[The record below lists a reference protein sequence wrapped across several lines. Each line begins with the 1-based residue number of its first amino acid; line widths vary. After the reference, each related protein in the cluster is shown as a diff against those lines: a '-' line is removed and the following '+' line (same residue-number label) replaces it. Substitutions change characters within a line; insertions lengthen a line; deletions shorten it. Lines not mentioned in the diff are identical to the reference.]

1 MKFVDGLL
9 GNGLTDQYNS
19 NGHRCKEISEI
30 NFQNYILFAGDNGSL
45 GLDKPIEQ
53 TFPYLMAQKL
63 KCDYYN
69 LSVFNGG
76 ADALKYNLIS
86 WFVKYKRPKAVVISC
101 EFLNALLV
109 SDANFIKIKNANYDN
124 PMIQDIYNVGNVR
137 GFFAGRNILYR
148 ELLKQYI
155 ICPIYQ
161 LRYKNSVQ
169 LFDSDFVTDIDYEGN
184 QFDYD
189 NIAQTISSMII
200 AKSQRVRP

>member
-1 MKFVDGLL
+1 MKFIDKLL
-9 GNGLTDQYNS
+9 GNDLSDQYNS

-53 TFPYLMAQKL
+53 TFPYLISQKL

-76 ADALKYNLIS
+76 LDALRYNLIT
-86 WFVKYKRPKAVVISC
+86 WFVKYKRPKAVIISC

-109 SDANFIKIKNANYDN
+109 SDNNFFKIKAADYDDA
-124 PMIQDIYNVGNVR
+124 MIQDIANIGNVR
-137 GFFAGRNILYR
+137 GFFAGRNILSR
-148 ELLKQYI
+148 ELLKQYL

-161 LRYKNSVQ
+161 LRYKDSVQ
-169 LFDSDFVTDIDYEGN
+169 LFDSDFATDIHYDGD
-184 QFDYD
+184 QFDYN
-189 NIAQTISSMII
+189 NIADIISSTII

>member
-1 MKFVDGLL
+1 MKFVNGLL
-9 GNGLTDQYNS
+9 GNDLTDQYNS

-30 NFQNYILFAGDNGSL
+30 NFQNYILFAGDNGAL

-53 TFPYLMAQKL
+53 TFPYLIAEKL

-76 ADALKYNLIS
+76 LDALRYNLIT
-86 WFVKYKRPKAVVISC
+86 WFVTQKRPKAVILSC

-109 SDANFIKIKNANYDN
+109 SDNNFMKIKSADYND
-124 PMIQDIYNVGNVR
+124 PMIQDISNIGNVR
-137 GFFAGRNILYR
+137 GFFSGRNLLAK

-161 LRYKNSVQ
+161 LRYKDSVQ
-169 LFDSDFVTDIDYEGN
+169 LFDSEFATDIQYEGD
-184 QFDYD
+184 QFDYS
-189 NIAQTISSMII
+189 NIAQIISSAIQS
-200 AKSQRVRP
+200 KSQRVRP